1 MVKRVRVGGGVIL
14 LLFFLGALPVFAQ
27 QSQTI
32 TAEGVGAVMGN
43 DRAIARDQAIQ
54 DALRKAVEQAVG
66 TMVSSETMV
75 QNFQTLSDKI
85 YTQTQG
91 YIQNYRVLSETPGPN
106 VHQVTIQAT
115 VAMGN
120 LEKDLQAL
128 GFLLGQVGK
137 PRIMILVAE
146 QQVGQVNF
154 NYWWGTARGTQ
165 ADLNVAENTIMDR
178 FREKGFDIVDPQAQA
193 GNIKIPPA
201 FQVVDLSNQSAIT
214 LGKQVDAEIVIVG
227 KALARTAGTI
237 GGTAMKSIQANVSLR
252 AIQIDNAR
260 VLSSGN
266 ENSAAVHIDE
276 VTAGA
281 EAIKKASVKMSD
293 KMMDDILKNFQ
304 KRVGASTTV
313 QLIVSGLSGADDL
326 RKFKTSVLGQ
336 VRGVEG
342 VHERS
347 FGENVAKMDV
357 DIRGSAQTLSQE
369 ISRKSFPDFNVR
381 VLRSTW
387 NTLEVQVSPK

>member
-1 MVKRVRVGGGVIL
+1 
-14 LLFFLGALPVFAQ
+14 
-27 QSQTI
+27 
-32 TAEGVGAVMGN
+32 
-43 DRAIARDQAIQ
+43 
-54 DALRKAVEQAVG
+54 VEQAVG

-75 QNFQTLSDKI
+75 QNFQTLNDKI

-91 YIQNYRVLSETPGPN
+91 YIQNYRVLSEIPGPN
-106 VHQVTIQAT
+106 VHQVTIQAS
-115 VAMGN
+115 VAVGD

-146 QQVGQVNF
+146 QQIGQQYY
-154 NYWWGTARGTQ
+154 NYWWGTHRGTQ

-193 GNIKIPPA
+193 GSIKIPPA
-201 FQVVDLSNQSAIT
+201 FQVVELSNQNAIT
-214 LGKQVDAEIVIVG
+214 LGKQVDAEIVIIG
-227 KALARTAGTI
+227 KALARSVGNIAGT
-237 GGTAMKSIQANVSLR
+237 ALKSIQANVSMR

-260 VLSSGN
+260 VLSSGV

-276 VTAGA
+276 VTAGSD
-281 EAIKKASVKMSD
+281 AIKKASIKMSD

-304 KRVGASTTV
+304 KRVGASATV
-313 QLIVSGLSGADDL
+313 QLTVTGLAGADDV

-342 VHERS
+342 IHERS
-347 FGENVAKMDV
+347 FAENVVKMDV
-357 DIRGSAQTLSQE
+357 DIKGSAQSLSQE
-369 ISRKSFPDFNVR
+369 ISRKTFPDFNVR
-381 VLRSTW
+381 VIRSSW
-387 NTLEVQVSPK
+387 NTLEVQVSPR